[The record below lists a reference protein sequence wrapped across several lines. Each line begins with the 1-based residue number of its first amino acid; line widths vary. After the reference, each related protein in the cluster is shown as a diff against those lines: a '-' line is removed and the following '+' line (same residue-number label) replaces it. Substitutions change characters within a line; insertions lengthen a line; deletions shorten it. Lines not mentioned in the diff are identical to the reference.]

1 MNTIKTVVFDL
12 GRVLVTIDATGDKFV
27 RLMRAAGIPPAEA
40 FDKFWFTA
48 EVRQFMTGE
57 IDSHDFYHAA
67 VERIGLDWSYEE
79 FAEAWCDLFHPRPEM
94 ETLFKEVAARY
105 RVGLLSDTDPLHWM
119 AVRKL
124 LPWLD
129 MIEKPTLSFEVGC
142 LKPHP
147 RMFAAAAADN
157 GCAKEECLFIDDLRE
172 NVDGARYSGMPALL
186 FSGADK
192 LRRVLR
198 KLRVLDGI

>member
-1 MNTIKTVVFDL
+1 MNTIKTVIFDL
-12 GRVLVTIDATGDKFV
+12 GRVLVSIDPIGPKFT

-48 EVRQFMTGE
+48 EVRQHMTGE
-57 IDSHDFYHAA
+57 LSSRDFYHAA

-79 FAEAWCDLFHPRPEM
+79 FVEAWCDLFHPRPEM
-94 ETLFKEVAARY
+94 EKLFKEVASHR
-105 RVGLLSDTDPLHWM
+105 RIGLLSDTDPLHWE

-129 MIEKPTLSFEVGC
+129 MVKKPTLSFEVGC

-147 RMFAAAAADN
+147 RMFAAAAADC
-157 GCAKEECLFIDDLRE
+157 GCAKEECLFIDDLLE
-172 NVDGARYSGMPALL
+172 NVDGARYSGMPALV
-186 FSGADK
+186 FSNADK
-192 LRRVLR
+192 LRGELR
-198 KLRVLDGI
+198 KLGII